1 MNIACDARSLVGP
14 HTGVAT
20 WLTQVM
26 GGLARDFQQSI
37 TLTASRTI
45 TLPDALQV
53 DGVRSLPPTRP
64 TLPGTLWMHTVLP
77 GWLAATRP
85 DVFVGSLA
93 VLPRRCPV
101 PAVVMVHD
109 LTPRTHPEHHTL
121 ANRFCFNAYIEESLE
136 KADAIVVGSEA
147 TEQVVLDH
155 FPFTRSNLVRIGYGV
170 DESFSPPAPDD
181 DGHHIRRKL
190 AGGRPY
196 VLHLGTIEPRK
207 GVADLVAA
215 WEALHSLHSEPPD
228 LVIAGGLGW
237 DTAPIVARIQASR
250 YRDRI
255 HLPGYVDPD
264 SARDLLRHAEVF
276 VIASEV
282 EGFGFPLAE
291 AISCGTPCVASDIPS
306 LRENGDDA
314 ALYAPPGHHDAL
326 AHTLHRALQPDVAA
340 ELRRRSVLRAPQ
352 LRWEPVVA
360 AWNDLLEGLEARG

>member
-1 MNIACDARSLVGP
+1 MNIACDARSLVGH

-20 WLTQVM
+20 WVTQIM
-26 GGLARDFQQSI
+26 GGLVRDHGHVV
-37 TLTASRTI
+37 TLAASKPVVLPNELRLEGVTA
-45 TLPDALQV
+45 LPT
-53 DGVRSLPPTRP
+53 TRP
-64 TLPGTLWMHTVLP
+64 RLPGTLWLHTQLP
-77 GWLAATRP
+77 RWLTATRP

-93 VLPRRCPV
+93 VIPRRCPV
-101 PAVVMVHD
+101 PSVAVVHD

-121 ANRFCFNAYIEESLE
+121 ANRFCFNAYVEESLE
-136 KADAIVVGSEA
+136 KADAIVVGSAA

-181 DGHHIRRKL
+181 DGHRVRQKL

-215 WEALHSLHSEPPD
+215 WEALHSLHPGPPD

-237 DTAPIVARIQASR
+237 DTAPIVARIQASQ

-282 EGFGFPLAE
+282 EGFGLPLAE
-291 AISCGTPCVASDIPS
+291 AISCGTPCIASDIPS
-306 LRENGDDA
+306 LRENGGDA
-314 ALYAPPGHHDAL
+314 ALYAPPGNQDAL
-326 AHTLHRALQPDVAA
+326 AHTLHRALQPEVAA
-340 ELRRRSVLRAPQ
+340 DLRRRSVLRAPQ
-352 LRWEPVVA
+352 LRWEPAVES
-360 AWNDLLEGLEARG
+360 WHTLLEGLGRG